1 MQESDKLRRTKLIEE
16 TKKYRDLLS
25 MLRFTDR
32 RAPSSEQEE
41 ITRRNEEISDRLR
54 APSLNGLRFQE
65 VEEAWYLFDFRPV

>member
-41 ITRRNEEISDRLR
+41 ITRRNQEISDRLR
-54 APSLNGLRFQE
+54 ALENELHELNVQLHPRGI
-65 VEEAWYLFDFRPV
+65 V